1 MNLFE
6 IDRQIEELIEN
17 GFNNECF
24 DFETGEI
31 DTEKAERF
39 LADLQVEREVKLDN
53 YGKYFKNLKAQAK
66 ALKEQEEIFAKRRK
80 AIENKAEW
88 FRRAIISS
96 LMLSGERKYESVNC
110 VLKTTKSQMVEVN
123 EEILD
128 KRFMREKVE
137 YTPDKT
143 AIKEAIKNGE
153 EVVGAW
159 MVTNINLT
167 VK

>member
-6 IDRQIEELIEN
+6 IDRSIQELIEN
-17 GFNNECF
+17 GFNGECI
-24 DFETGEI
+24 DAETGEI

-39 LADLQVEREVKLDN
+39 LADLQIEKEVKLDN
-53 YGKYFKNLKAQAK
+53 YGKYVKNLTAEAK

-88 FRRAIISS
+88 FKRAIVSS
-96 LMLSGERKYESVNC
+96 LMLSGDRKFESVNC
-110 VLKTTKSQMVEVN
+110 VLNTSKSQKVEVD

-128 KRFMREKVE
+128 KRFMREKIE
-137 YTPDKT
+137 YSADKN

>member
-1 MNLFE
+1 MNLFQ
-6 IDRQIEELIEN
+6 IDKQIEELVEY

-53 YGKYFKNLKAQAK
+53 YGKYVKNLEAQAK
-66 ALKEQEEIFAKRRK
+66 ALKEEEDKFKQRRQR
-80 AIENKAEW
+80 IERKAEW
-88 FRRAIISS
+88 FKKAIVSS
-96 LMLSGERKYESVNC
+96 LMLNGDKKFESVNV
-110 VLKTTKSQMVEVN
+110 VLSTTKSHKVEVDA
-123 EEILD
+123 EMLD